1 MATTVNYVKF
11 IPLTLRKTLNDNKS
25 EAVLQFM
32 VRAGY
37 PRITVITDTSKHIDP
52 ETNKI
57 NYNYVATLTFDY
69 VNMFNLIEG
78 FKTVMSKT
86 EDSSFSVC
94 SYNNVFKDGKR
105 TDDIELRGKVT
116 IKKTSGVMSI
126 NIEEKNK
133 DAVTFK
139 VLPSTKWFKYLDSN
153 SNPIT
158 SEATLSSMHAKSYY
172 TRLLSAYTEQYKKD
186 FSITSEVEIT
196 E

>member
-11 IPLTLRKTLNDNKS
+11 IPLTLRKTLSDNKS

-37 PRITVITDTSKHIDP
+37 PRISVITDTSKHIDQ
-52 ETNKI
+52 ETKKI
-57 NYNYVATLTFDY
+57 NYDYVATLTFDY
-69 VNMFNLIEG
+69 INMFNFIEG
-78 FKTVMSKT
+78 FKTVLTNK

-105 TDDIELRGKVT
+105 TDDVELRGKAT
-116 IKKTSGVMSI
+116 IKKNSGVMCI

-133 DAVTFK
+133 EAVTFK
-139 VLPSTKWFKYLDSN
+139 ILPSSRWFKYLDSN
-153 SNPIT
+153 GNPIT
-158 SEATLSSMHAKSYY
+158 NEATLSLMHAKSYY
-172 TRLLSAYTEQYKKD
+172 TRLLAAFTEQYKKD
-186 FSITSEVEIT
+186 YNITSEVEIT